1 MFKSNLNRKEKALI
15 AVWAIILISFY
26 VIAATIA
33 GIKVTKDKVESQ
45 ERHLNRV
52 NANAQEAGRT
62 WVDPQKLKEDAPDQV
77 AKVKVGMY
85 IDHIADFSTL
95 RTNWTV
101 DFYIWFRWH
110 DKNINPG
117 KTFQVMD
124 GEILSC
130 SLIDSTI
137 HNNEMYELYRVH
149 AQITKFF
156 NVMRFPRDNHMLT
169 ISIENKVYTWHQ
181 MQFVPEIE
189 VSDISSRVK
198 LPGYKIINSVMV
210 TKPHPYKTNRGNPRF
225 KSNTGVVYDQV
236 IYGISII
243 RSDWGLYF
251 KLFESLF
258 ASVAVALLVFL
269 MDPKGDG
276 RVGLGIGA
284 FFAAVASSFI
294 TSNELPGMGILT
306 LSDLINILGMA
317 TIFLSVLC
325 SIIVMKIARN
335 EKELALARVFDRI
348 SLGIFLAGYIISN
361 IVIAKMAS

>member
-1 MFKSNLNRKEKALI
+1 MANLSRNEKFLI
-15 AVWAIILISFY
+15 VVWASILISFY
-26 VIAATIA
+26 VIATTIA
-33 GIKVTKDKVESQ
+33 AIKVTKDKVESR
-45 ERHLNRV
+45 ERHLNRI

-62 WVDPQKLKEDAPDQV
+62 WVDPQKLKADEQEQV
-77 AKVKVGMY
+77 PKVSVGMY
-85 IDHIADFSTL
+85 VDHIADFSTL

-110 DKNINPG
+110 DKNLKPG
-117 KTFQVMD
+117 ETFQVMD
-124 GEILSC
+124 GEMLSC

-137 HNNEMYELYRVH
+137 YKNERYELYRVH

-169 ISIENKVYTWHQ
+169 ISIENKVYNWHQ
-181 MQFVPEIE
+181 MQFVPD
-189 VSDISSRVK
+189 VVDSDISSRVK
-198 LPGYKIINSVMV
+198 LPGYTISDAVMV

-225 KSNTGVVYDQV
+225 KENTEVVYDQV
-236 IYGISII
+236 IYGMNIS

-258 ASVAVALLVFL
+258 ASVAIALLVFL

-284 FFAAVASSFI
+284 FFASVASSYV

-335 EKELALARVFDRI
+335 DKKLSLARFFDRL
-348 SLGIFLAGYIISN
+348 SLTIFLLGYLIAN